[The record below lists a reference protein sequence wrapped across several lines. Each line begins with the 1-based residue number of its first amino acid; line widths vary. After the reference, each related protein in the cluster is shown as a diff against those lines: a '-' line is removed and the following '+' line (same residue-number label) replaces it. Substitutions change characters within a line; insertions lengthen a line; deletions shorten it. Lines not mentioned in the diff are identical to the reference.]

1 MTICLQLIK
10 LLNNAV
16 EPCYSGQ
23 KWATR
28 DTQYG
33 LRHFSRVNHRQEPT
47 GRLRGFPTS
56 DISANVKVSSYR
68 YVALRFGQELHASP
82 HIEHT
87 PHIVLSIYIHIWN
100 VLSIYG
106 YVGYHEVLTRL
117 SNQAGKITLVPV
129 NFPGAKPIMKL
140 VSLND
145 VSLQRTREKRKGWMK
160 KCKIL
165 VPILQNYL
173 WKFLHFYLPLQD
185 I

>member
-1 MTICLQLIK
+1 MAAK
-10 LLNNAV
+10 
-16 EPCYSGQ
+16 
-23 KWATR
+23 
-28 DTQYG
+28 
-33 LRHFSRVNHRQEPT
+33 
-47 GRLRGFPTS
+47 
-56 DISANVKVSSYR
+56 ANVSPRDFMNVFNR
-68 YVALRFGQELHASP
+68 RATVVLTFGTNFLKEIFTLDCRQELHASP

-145 VSLQRTREKRKGWMK
+145 VSLQRTREKRKG
-160 KCKIL
+160 
-165 VPILQNYL
+165 
-173 WKFLHFYLPLQD
+173 
-185 I
+185 